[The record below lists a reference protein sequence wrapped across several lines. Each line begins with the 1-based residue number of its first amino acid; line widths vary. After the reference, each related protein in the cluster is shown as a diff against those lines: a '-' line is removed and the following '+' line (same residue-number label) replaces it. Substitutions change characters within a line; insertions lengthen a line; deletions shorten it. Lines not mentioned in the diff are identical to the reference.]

1 MRPTSEQL
9 SCLKRIKLKE
19 FPFSLRLFIVA
30 IVLFGHTACTLREKA
45 PPEIVWS
52 SENALVRVAAP
63 ELADFGNKELL
74 VRSID
79 QSLRYLN
86 KLDKEAIYRF
96 GPDTVPVQQVIDTL
110 IDFRARLIELGLS
123 EEFFRYLKSHYDFF
137 GSAASDVLFTGYFEA
152 SLYGADQPDK
162 RYSYPLYGVPDDLV
176 RINLKDFIDTEKH
189 TGLPA
194 SLRARVADDNRAVP
208 YYSREEIDSLG
219 ALANR
224 GLELVWVDDAVAAF
238 FLHIQGSGI
247 VYFEDGRA
255 MRVNFADTNGHPY
268 RALGRLFIDQ
278 KILPREEISMQSLVA
293 YLEDNPEQAADMMN
307 YNPSYIFFRSVDEGP
322 IGSIG
327 VPLTPLRSVATDYR
341 LFPRGALAFVRTRLP
356 EFNQSGDIDSWKDFS
371 AFVLNQDTGGAIR
384 GAGRVDLFTGHGER
398 SELLAGPLKE
408 HGELIFLLKKADKLD

>member
-1 MRPTSEQL
+1 
-9 SCLKRIKLKE
+9 
-19 FPFSLRLFIVA
+19 LRKVLFASRFLLVA
-30 IVLFGHTACTLREKA
+30 FVLFGQLACTLREKA

-52 SENALVRVAAP
+52 SENSLVRIAAP
-63 ELADFGNKELL
+63 ELADLGNQEDL

-79 QSLRYLN
+79 QSLRYLD
-86 KLDKEAIYRF
+86 KLNKEASYRF
-96 GPDTVPVQQVIDTL
+96 GSDIIPVQEVIATL
-110 IDFRARLIELGLS
+110 IDFRARLVELGLS
-123 EEFFRYLKSHYDFF
+123 EEFFSYLKNHYYFY

-162 RYSYPLYGVPDDLV
+162 RYSYPLYSVPDDLV
-176 RINLKDFIDTEKH
+176 RIDLKDFLDTEKH

-194 SLRARVADDNRAVP
+194 SLRARVTEDHRAVP

-219 ALANR
+219 ALRDR
-224 GLELVWVDDAVAAF
+224 GLELVWVDDPVAAF

-247 VYFEDGRA
+247 VYFEDGKAR
-255 MRVNFADTNGHPY
+255 RVNFADTNGHPY

-278 KILPREEISMQSLVA
+278 KILPREEISMQSLVG
-293 YLEDNPEQAADMMN
+293 YLKANPDKAADMMN

-327 VPLTPLRSVATDYR
+327 VPLTPLRSIATDYR
-341 LFPRGALAFVRTRLP
+341 LFPRGALAFVSTRLP
-356 EFNQSGDIDSWKDFS
+356 EYGQSGDISGWEGFS

-384 GAGRVDLFTGHGER
+384 GAGRVDLFTGHGEQ

-408 HGELIFLLKKADKLD
+408 PGELIFMLKKADSSTNL